1 MTTEKNKV
9 TFGLEN
15 VHWVEIESESEEGVL
30 TYGNTV
36 HPQRGAVELTLDPSG
51 DTNIFKADN
60 VNYHTSES
68 NDGYTGKLK
77 IAKLTDLFCQN
88 ILGEVLDPTS
98 KVMTEVANVKKKRF
112 ALMFQIEG
120 DSKGTRHVLYNCS
133 AQRPSGGSAT
143 KDGGNVNTTE
153 LNFNASPRPL
163 DKVVKRRTTEE
174 TPEDTYKK
182 WFDKPFEPNQV

>member
-15 VHWVEIESESEEGVL
+15 VHWVEIDSESEEGVL
-30 TYGNTV
+30 TYGSTV
-36 HPQRGAVELTLDPSG
+36 HRQRGAVELTLDPSG
-51 DTNIFKADN
+51 DTNTFKADN
-60 VNYHTSES
+60 INFY
-68 NDGYTGKLK
+68 GKLK
-77 IAKLTDLFCQN
+77 IAKLTDLFSQT
-88 ILGEVLDPTS
+88 ILGEMLDPTS
-98 KVMTEVANVKKKRF
+98 KVMTEVANAKKKRF

-133 AQRPSGGSAT
+133 AQRPSAGSAT

-174 TPEDTYKK
+174 TPEETYKK
-182 WFDKPFEPNQV
+182 WFEKPFEPNQV